1 MPILGCLCSS
11 ISIRA
16 PRMGS
21 DDAAK
26 QSPRSVPHFNP
37 HSPHGER
44 PRARSLSREYV
55 LFQSTLPA
63 WGATYRLNVIP
74 RKQMYFNP
82 RPPAWGAT
90 ITRVSDSSSFSYFNP
105 RPPHGERRNRK
116 MEGITPVIFQ
126 STLPHGERRTACV
139 PGSPLAVFQST
150 LPHGERP
157 RLFAGDGIARIISIH
172 APAWGAPRTIGRS

>member
-1 MPILGCLCSS
+1 MPIPGYLCGS
-11 ISIRA
+11 ISPAGGATGNHTRENIFLLISIHA

-44 PRARSLSREYV
+44 PRRRKNRPKVYI
-55 LFQSTLPA
+55 FQSTLPA

-82 RPPAWGAT
+82 RPP
-90 ITRVSDSSSFSYFNP
+90 
-105 RPPHGERRNRK
+105 HGERHSILESN
-116 MEGITPVIFQ
+116 ENSITFQ
-126 STLPHGERRTACV
+126 STLPHGERLKKADNNTVLDNFNPHSRM
-139 PGSPLAVFQST
+139 GSDY
-150 LPHGERP
+150 R
-157 RLFAGDGIARIISIH
+157 RR
-172 APAWGAPRTIGRS
+172 